1 MSPAPQKT
9 RTGATL
15 AIVSLA
21 LFMVVLDN
29 LVVTVALPAIRADLG
44 ATLQSLEWTINA
56 YTLAFAVMLIP
67 GAALGD
73 RFGRRRLFLIGLS
86 LFTASSAAAALAP
99 TTGALVAARAL
110 QGVGGAIV
118 APLTLT
124 LLANAFPAER
134 RGAALGI
141 WSGISGT
148 GVALGPIV
156 GGAVVD
162 GISWH
167 WIFWIN
173 VPIGLALLPFAARV
187 LQESHGPSRTLDLPG
202 LGLASVGLFALVF
215 GLVRGQAEGW
225 TNPLIVASLAGGA
238 VLLAAFVAWEL
249 RAKVPMVP
257 MGLFRKRTFAVTNAV
272 SFFMYF
278 GTFGSIFLLTQV
290 LQYVLGY
297 TPFQAGVRMLLWT
310 GATMVVAPIAGV
322 LAERFGSRGFMAS
335 GLALQAGAL
344 AWFAATTST
353 SVTFGEQAIAFVMA
367 GAGMGLV
374 FAPSASALLSVVT
387 PAQAGQASGTNN
399 AIREVG
405 GVFGVA
411 VLATVF
417 SGSGAFT
424 SPQGFVDGV
433 VPALWVA
440 AAVVGLGAVVAL
452 LLPRRAAQPSAA
464 REPVRASGRRL
475 ASPWAQAR
483 ATRSATSRAQP
494 QASATPVP
502 PWP

>member
-1 MSPAPQKT
+1 MSPAPQQH

-56 YTLAFAVMLIP
+56 YTLAFAVTLIP

-73 RFGRRRLFLIGLS
+73 RFGRKRLFLFGLG
-86 LFTASSAAAALAP
+86 LFTAASAAAALAP
-99 TTGALVAARAL
+99 TTGALVAARAV
-110 QGVGGAIV
+110 QGIGGAVV

-124 LLANAFPAER
+124 LLADAFPANR

-148 GVALGPIV
+148 GIALGPIV

-173 VPIGLALLPFAARV
+173 VPIGLALLPVAAV
-187 LQESHGPSRTLDLPG
+187 LLRESHGPSRTLDLPG
-202 LGLASVGLFALVF
+202 FGLASTGLFSLVF

-225 TNPLIVASLAGGA
+225 TSPLIVTALAAGVA
-238 VLLAAFVAWEL
+238 LLGAFVAWER
-249 RAKVPMVP
+249 RAQNPMVP
-257 MGLFRKRTFAVTNAV
+257 LSLFRKRAFAVTNGV

-297 TPFQAGVRMLLWT
+297 TPFQAGLRMLLWT

-322 LAERFGSRGFMAS
+322 LSERYGSRGFMAS
-335 GLALQAGAL
+335 GLALQAAAL

-353 SVTFGEQAIAFVMA
+353 TVTFGDQAIAFAMA

-374 FAPSASALLSVVT
+374 FAPSAGALLSVVT

-411 VLATVF
+411 VLSTIF
-417 SGSGAFT
+417 SQSGALSST
-424 SPQGFVDGV
+424 QGFVDGA
-433 VPALWVA
+433 VPALWVG
-440 AAVVGLGAVVAL
+440 AAVVAVGALVAL
-452 LLPRRAAQPSAA
+452 ALPRRQRQAEGAGEPAAAA
-464 REPVRASGRRL
+464 A
-475 ASPWAQAR
+475 AA
-483 ATRSATSRAQP
+483 
-494 QASATPVP
+494 
-502 PWP
+502 

>member
-1 MSPAPQKT
+1 MSSAPTKTT

-56 YTLAFAVMLIP
+56 YTLAFAVSLIP

-73 RFGRRRLFLIGLS
+73 RFGRKRLFLIGLS
-86 LFTASSAAAALAP
+86 IFTLASAGAALAP
-99 TTGALVAARAL
+99 TTGALVAARAV

-124 LLANAFPAER
+124 LLADAFPTDK

-173 VPIGLALLPFAARV
+173 VPIGLALLPVAA
-187 LQESHGPSRTLDLPG
+187 LLLKESHGPSRTLDIPG
-202 LGLASVGLFALVF
+202 FALAATGLFSLVF
-215 GLVRGQAEGW
+215 GLVRGQGEGW
-225 TNPLIVASLAGGA
+225 TSPVILTSLALGVAILIGF
-238 VLLAAFVAWEL
+238 VLWER
-249 RAKVPMVP
+249 RASEPMVP
-257 MGLFRKRTFAVTNAV
+257 IALFRKRAYAVVNGV

-278 GTFGSIFLLTQV
+278 GTFGSIFLLTQI

-297 TPFQAGVRMLLWT
+297 SPFQAGLRMLLWT
-310 GATMVVAPIAGV
+310 GATMIVAPIAGV
-322 LAERFGSRGFMAS
+322 LSERIGSRGFMAT
-335 GLALQAGAL
+335 GLAMQAVAL
-344 AWFAATTST
+344 AWCAATTST
-353 SVTFGEQAIAFVMA
+353 TVTFGDQAIAFALA

-411 VLATVF
+411 VLSTIF
-417 SGSGAFT
+417 SSSGSLSST
-424 SPQGFVDGV
+424 QGFVDGA
-433 VPALWVA
+433 VPALWVG
-440 AAVVGLGAVVAL
+440 AAVVAVGAVLAL
-452 LLPRRAAQPSAA
+452 AIPRRRPAAVTSAA
-464 REPVRASGRRL
+464 
-475 ASPWAQAR
+475 
-483 ATRSATSRAQP
+483 
-494 QASATPVP
+494 VP
-502 PWP
+502 AAA

>member
-1 MSPAPQKT
+1 MSPAPQKS

-29 LVVTVALPAIRADLG
+29 LVVTVALPAIREDLG

-124 LLANAFPAER
+124 LLADAFPADR

-173 VPIGLALLPFAARV
+173 VPIGLALLPIAARV
-187 LQESHGPSRTLDLPG
+187 LRESHGPSRTLDLPG
-202 LGLASVGLFALVF
+202 LGLASIGLFALVF
-215 GLVRGQAEGW
+215 GLVRGQSEGW
-225 TNPLIVASLAGGA
+225 TNPLIVSSLAIGV

-249 RAKVPMVP
+249 RTKEPMVP
-257 MGLFRKRTFAVTNAV
+257 MGLFRKRTYAVTNAV

-310 GATMVVAPIAGV
+310 GATMIVAPIAGV
-322 LAERFGSRGFMAS
+322 LSERFGSRGFMAS

-344 AWFAATTST
+344 AWFAATTTT
-353 SVTFGEQAIAFVMA
+353 SVTFGEQAIAFAMA

-374 FAPSASALLSVVT
+374 FAPSASALLSVVS

-424 SPQGFVDGV
+424 SPQTFVDGV

-440 AAVVGLGAVVAL
+440 SAVVAAGALVAL
-452 LLPRRAAQPSAA
+452 LLPRRRREANGADEAVAAPAVA
-464 REPVRASGRRL
+464 
-475 ASPWAQAR
+475 
-483 ATRSATSRAQP
+483 
-494 QASATPVP
+494 
-502 PWP
+502 

>member
-1 MSPAPQKT
+1 MSPAARSH

-29 LVVTVALPAIRADLG
+29 LIVTVALPAIRADLG

-56 YTLAFAVMLIP
+56 YTLAFAVTLIP

-73 RFGRRRLFLIGLS
+73 RFGRKRLFLTGLS
-86 LFTASSAAAALAP
+86 LFTLSSAAAALAP
-99 TTGALVAARAL
+99 DTGALVAARAL

-124 LLANAFPAER
+124 LLADAFPANR

-148 GVALGPIV
+148 GIALGPLV
-156 GGAVVD
+156 GGAVVE

-173 VPIGLALLPFAARV
+173 VPIGLALLPVAAMLLR
-187 LQESHGPSRTLDLPG
+187 ESHGPSNRVDIPGVTLAAG
-202 LGLASVGLFALVF
+202 GLFALVF
-215 GLVRGQAEGW
+215 GLVRGQGEGW
-225 TNPLIVASLAGGA
+225 TNPIILGALSAGVALLAG
-238 VLLAAFVAWEL
+238 FVAWE
-249 RAKVPMVP
+249 RRTEDPMVP
-257 MGLFRKRTFAVTNAV
+257 MHLCRNRTFAITNGV

-290 LQYVLGY
+290 LQNIMGY
-297 TPFQAGVRMLLWT
+297 SPFQAGLRMLFWT
-310 GATMVVAPIAGV
+310 GASMIVAPIAGV
-322 LAERFGSRGFMAS
+322 LSERLGSRSFMAA

-353 SVTFGEQAIAFVMA
+353 AVTFGEVVPAFVMA
-367 GAGMGLV
+367 GSGMALV
-374 FAPSASALLSVVT
+374 FAPSASALLSVVS
-387 PAQAGQASGTNN
+387 PAQAGKASGTNN

-411 VLATVF
+411 VLSTIF
-417 SGSGAFT
+417 SESGSLSSAKA
-424 SPQGFVDGV
+424 FVDGV
-433 VPALWVA
+433 VPSLWVA
-440 AAVVGLGAVVAL
+440 AAVVALGALVAL
-452 LLPRRAAQPSAA
+452 LLPRGKAAQIAA
-464 REPVRASGRRL
+464 VQPVA
-475 ASPWAQAR
+475 A
-483 ATRSATSRAQP
+483 
-494 QASATPVP
+494 
-502 PWP
+502 